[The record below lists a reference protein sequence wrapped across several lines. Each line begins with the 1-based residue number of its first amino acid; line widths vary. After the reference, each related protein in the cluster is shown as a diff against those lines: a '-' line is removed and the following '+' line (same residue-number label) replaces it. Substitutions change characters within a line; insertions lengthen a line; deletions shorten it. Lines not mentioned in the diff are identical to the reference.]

1 MRIPTLSRRA
11 TTTSPRWLLAMA
23 FSMLLS
29 SCQMVHFSV
38 PPTTAAAGCD
48 PALVGAWS
56 SNPNSETGQ
65 PFDLDIDSD
74 CRVQLSENGR
84 AGSPVQLHVAE
95 WPEPGQHVLWLR
107 IGDLPAMFSHQPVK
121 PPKADDPVVRYPDD
135 WMLLCY
141 LVAGE
146 KLYLRFVDPGLLEEG
161 IRGNWVRGEIIGSG
175 STESLRIT
183 DALNQVPLDL
193 HKHFCSIDD
202 PREPMFTRRT
212 TGDTP

>member
-141 LVAGE
+141 KTDGD
-146 KLYLRFVDPGLLEEG
+146 KLYFGLVDDGLVEQGIAHGQLRGGRV
-161 IRGNWVRGEIIGSG
+161 GSG
-175 STESLRIT
+175 DPWSLRIT
-183 DALNQVPLDL
+183 DDLNHIPRDL
-193 HKHFCSIDD
+193 RKYFCTIDD

-212 TGDTP
+212 TGATP